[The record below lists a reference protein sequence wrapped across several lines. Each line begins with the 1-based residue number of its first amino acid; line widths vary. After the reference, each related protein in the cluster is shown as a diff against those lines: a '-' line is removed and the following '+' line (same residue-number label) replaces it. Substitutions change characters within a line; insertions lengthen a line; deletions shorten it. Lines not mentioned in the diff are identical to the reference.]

1 MQPHGL
7 TASHGVWSFK
17 NGCKYPKKISLIWTS
32 NKAISLIFLHRAILW
47 VKRIVLVNGSQLT
60 QLAYTVQFRFQNH
73 VYRLFKHFFNVDNV
87 LVWRF
92 KGFDSKSFC
101 LCVCVCVC
109 VCVCFWVYLLAKN
122 PTTNIHGFKSDN
134 FVGTPCWKGLD
145 STMA

>member
-7 TASHGVWSFK
+7 TASHGVWSCN
-17 NGCKYPKKISLIWTS
+17 NGCKHPKKISLIWTCDR
-32 NKAISLIFLHRAILW
+32 AISLIFLHRVILW

-60 QLAYTVQFRFQNH
+60 RSTYTVQSRFQNH

-101 LCVCVCVC
+101 FCVFFFFGSVCLLRTPQQISMASNLIIS
-109 VCVCFWVYLLAKN
+109 WGLLARKDW
-122 PTTNIHGFKSDN
+122 ILQWHKLG
-134 FVGTPCWKGLD
+134 W
-145 STMA
+145 